1 MTDIMSKKIY
11 YKSEGGSTQISCKL
25 KDIIDIIKKT
35 DRIIEIDMLTLDD
48 IEFISKKSKLC
59 YTAFSNPLT
68 IVFF

>member
-1 MTDIMSKKIY
+1 MDKQIY
-11 YKSEGGSTQISCKL
+11 YISEGGTDKISCKL
-25 KDIIDIIKKT
+25 GDIIDTIKKT

-59 YTAFSNPLT
+59 YTAFGNPLT